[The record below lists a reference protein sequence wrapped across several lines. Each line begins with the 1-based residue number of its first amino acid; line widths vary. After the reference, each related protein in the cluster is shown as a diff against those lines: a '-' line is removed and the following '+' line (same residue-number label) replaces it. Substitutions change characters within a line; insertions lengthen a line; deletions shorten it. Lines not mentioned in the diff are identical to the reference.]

1 MKRVLTFILMLA
13 LFAITP
19 PIVLANAEEVVAEE
33 KQEILFQ
40 GIPWDSDANTVRKML
55 IAKGFPIGEVMS
67 NHSINYFAP
76 GLRLY
81 VSSST
86 GSPSCGVAVGVD
98 REALKAF
105 PVTIAG
111 YPINNSWATFVFD
124 CVEEDIN
131 TNVEDTNFIYAC
143 VVFDTLNPQ
152 YVYDDL
158 ARKLSGLYGESESI
172 IAKVIETTRYPQT
185 GETSTNFCDY
195 SVWYGANNTAVL
207 LEYRY
212 EIMDDSSLRKD
223 DSVRLIYGKTDGKE
237 KVVAIETLIKK
248 KAEEEKQ
255 GQLEIER
262 QNELEQLQQN
272 QNNDVSGL

>member
-1 MKRVLTFILMLA
+1 MKRVLAFILMLA

-19 PIVLANAEEVVAEE
+19 PIVLANAEEDVAEE

-40 GIPWDSDANTVRKML
+40 GIPWDSDVNTVRKIL
-55 IAKGFPIGEVMS
+55 IDKGFPIGEVMR
-67 NHSINYFAP
+67 NHSINFFEP

-81 VSSST
+81 VSSSS
-86 GSPSCGVAVGVD
+86 GSPSCGVAVGA
-98 REALKAF
+98 REGLKAS

-111 YPINNSWATFVFD
+111 YPIENSWATFVFD
-124 CVEEDIN
+124 CVDEDIN
-131 TNVEDTNFIYAC
+131 TNVEDAHFIFAC

-152 YVYDDL
+152 YVYEDL
-158 ARKLSGLYGESESI
+158 ARKLSTLYGESESV
-172 IAKVIETTRYPQT
+172 IAKSLSTTRYSQT
-185 GETSTNFCDY
+185 GETSINFCDY

-212 EIMDDSSLRKD
+212 EIMNESSLRKD

-237 KVVAIETLIKK
+237 KVKALENLIEK

-255 GQLEIER
+255 RQLEIER
-262 QNELEQLQQN
+262 QNELEQMQQN
-272 QNNDVSGL
+272 QNNDISGL

>member
-86 GSPSCGVAVGVD
+86 VSHLFKQRLGVSFYRYVTQRRLIAAKNLIQKGVLM
-98 REALKAF
+98 E
-105 PVTIAG
+105 
-111 YPINNSWATFVFD
+111 
-124 CVEEDIN
+124 
-131 TNVEDTNFIYAC
+131 NVA
-143 VVFDTLNPQ
+143 
-152 YVYDDL
+152 
-158 ARKLSGLYGESESI
+158 
-172 IAKVIETTRYPQT
+172 AKT
-185 GETSTNFCDY
+185 GFADY
-195 SVWYGANNTAVL
+195 SGFYRAFRKEYGVSPRQ
-207 LEYRY
+207 YRTLQ
-212 EIMDDSSLRKD
+212 ESGS
-223 DSVRLIYGKTDGKE
+223 KTGM
-237 KVVAIETLIKK
+237 
-248 KAEEEKQ
+248 
-255 GQLEIER
+255 G
-262 QNELEQLQQN
+262 
-272 QNNDVSGL
+272 